1 MLREVQDGSQ
11 FVLLLK
17 LSRQKMLNFTRI
29 PWSKNKNLTAEMLII
44 IYNYN
49 KLRMRLMLGRI

>member
-44 IYNYN
+44 ISSA
-49 KLRMRLMLGRI
+49 RD

>member
-17 LSRQKMLNFTRI
+17 LSRQKMLNITRI

-44 IYNYN
+44 ISSA
-49 KLRMRLMLGRI
+49 RD